1 MKILAVDGP
10 FRGQDIE
17 FPGSMPPLV
26 GDWVAVK
33 RLAEYPKDSVE
44 SWQYEVVMAG
54 PHKVC
59 RVKQVDVCFPD
70 KPAAV
75 ARDRLESS
83 SDAEMLRPLVEAIRD
98 GRLRI
103 SDGSLEWN
111 GEIKCNTITFGW
123 YPPKPE

>member
-10 FRGQDIE
+10 FRGQEIE

-70 KPAAV
+70 KPAA
-75 ARDRLESS
+75 AEPNSDLEKLM
-83 SDAEMLRPLVEAIRD
+83 DAIRD

-111 GEIKCNTITFGW
+111 GDIKCNTIAFGW
-123 YPPKPE
+123 YPPKPD